1 MGKERPL
8 WCVLTF
14 ALTGRRTP
22 APFWEQSLDQWDRM
36 FTAGVRAYLTA
47 SRSAVPLTLPQGR
60 GVIVNT
66 TANVGALP
74 YMANLYYDL
83 AKHTV
88 ARLVWAMAEELR
100 PHGIAAVALAPGFMR
115 TERVEEA
122 FRRAGMADRLD
133 GPGGPSETPAY
144 LGRAVVALAAD
155 PRVIERTG
163 SLLEVGVLAREYGFT
178 DITGTQPPP
187 FRMPANA

>member
-1 MGKERPL
+1 
-8 WCVLTF
+8 
-14 ALTGRRTP
+14 
-22 APFWEQSLDQWDRM
+22 
-36 FTAGVRAYLTA
+36 
-47 SRSAVPLTLPQGR
+47 
-60 GVIVNT
+60 
-66 TANVGALP
+66 
-74 YMANLYYDL
+74 
-83 AKHTV
+83 
-88 ARLVWAMAEELR
+88 MAEELR
-100 PHGIAAVALAPGFMR
+100 PHGIDAVALAPGFMR

-155 PRVIERTG
+155 PRVIEKTG

>member
-47 SRSAVPLTLPQGR
+47 SRSAVPLMLPQGR

-74 YMANLYYDL
+74 YMPNLYYDL
-83 AKHTV
+83 AKHAV

-100 PHGIAAVALAPGFMR
+100 PHGIVAVALAPGFMR
-115 TERVEEA
+115 TERVIEA
-122 FRRAGMADRLD
+122 FSRAGMAGQLA
-133 GPGGPSETPAY
+133 PS
-144 LGRAVVALAAD
+144 
-155 PRVIERTG
+155 
-163 SLLEVGVLAREYGFT
+163 VLS
-178 DITGTQPPP
+178 
-187 FRMPANA
+187 